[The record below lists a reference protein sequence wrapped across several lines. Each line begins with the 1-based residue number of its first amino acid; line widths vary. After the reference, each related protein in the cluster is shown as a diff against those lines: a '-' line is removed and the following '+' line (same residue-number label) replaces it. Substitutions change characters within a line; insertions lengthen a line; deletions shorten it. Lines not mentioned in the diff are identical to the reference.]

1 MQKIEYKY
9 KEEKMTKKKNLLIGL
24 FVALILIV
32 ASFSNLNNV
41 FAVSAEKVEAGKSR
55 VLMEYQTGQ
64 ILSEFNSKEHLPIAS
79 VTKLMTLLL
88 AFEALD
94 NGDLTLDKE
103 LIASENAAG
112 MGGSQVFIDAN
123 STYTVENLL
132 HAVIISSANDA
143 SVMLAEE
150 IAGSE
155 SDFVT
160 LMNEK
165 AKSLGA
171 LDTNYCNC
179 TGLPSANAYSC
190 ANDVAL
196 IMKEVLKYPLYFEIS
211 KIWMED
217 FQHPSGRITE
227 MANTNKLLKRYTG
240 CDAGKTGSTNEA
252 GFCMSATAKK
262 NNMRLIAVVLG
273 AESSQARFDTCTTM
287 FDWGFANY
295 SSTCILD
302 KDKDLNVEFTKKK
315 KKNVPII
322 RASDNYYTL
331 NKKGEQVDVKV
342 DYIFDNVSAPLNKG
356 NIVGKAIISQDEIV
370 LDEIDL
376 VVAND
381 IETFTYGD
389 SIKEISKHWPL
400 RN

>member
-1 MQKIEYKY
+1 MVKY
-9 KEEKMTKKKNLLIGL
+9 KNLIICLI
-24 FVALILIV
+24 VVSVILISSLLNFNFV
-32 ASFSNLNNV
+32 YAASND
-41 FAVSAEKVEAGKSR
+41 KVEAGKSR
-55 VLMEYQTGQ
+55 VLMDYQTGQ

-88 AFEALD
+88 TFEAIENGKISLD
-94 NGDLTLDKE
+94 DE
-103 LIASENAAG
+103 IVASENAAG

-123 STYTVENLL
+123 ATYKVENLL
-132 HAVIISSANDA
+132 HAIIISSANDA

-155 SDFVT
+155 EDFVV

-171 LDTNYCNC
+171 NDTNYCNC

-196 IMKEVLKYPLYFEIS
+196 IMKQVLKYPLYFEIS

-217 FQHPSGRITE
+217 FQHPSGRITQ

-273 AESSQARFDTCTTM
+273 AESSQVRFDTCMTM

-295 SSTCILD
+295 STNCILD
-302 KDKDLNVEFTKKK
+302 KDKDLTTEFSINKA
-315 KKNVPII
+315 KNEPVI
-322 RASDNYYTL
+322 RAKESYYTL
-331 NKKGEQVDVKV
+331 NKKGEQTDVSV
-342 DYIFDNVSAPLNKG
+342 NYVFDNVSAPLSKG
-356 NIVGKAIISQDEIV
+356 DVVGKVIISQNEIV
-370 LDEIDL
+370 LAEIDIIL
-376 VVAND
+376 AND
-381 IETFTYGD
+381 VEAITYGD
-389 SIKEISKHWPL
+389 SLKDIFKHWAL
-400 RN
+400 GN

>member
-1 MQKIEYKY
+1 MVKY
-9 KEEKMTKKKNLLIGL
+9 KNLIICLI
-24 FVALILIV
+24 VVSVILISSLLNFNFV
-32 ASFSNLNNV
+32 YAASND
-41 FAVSAEKVEAGKSR
+41 KVEAGKSR
-55 VLMEYQTGQ
+55 VLMDYQTGQ

-88 AFEALD
+88 TFEAIENGKISLD
-94 NGDLTLDKE
+94 DE
-103 LIASENAAG
+103 IVASENAAG

-123 STYTVENLL
+123 ATYKVENLL
-132 HAVIISSANDA
+132 HAIIISSANDA

-155 SDFVT
+155 EDFVV

-165 AKSLGA
+165 AKSLGTN
-171 LDTNYCNC
+171 DTNYCNC

-196 IMKEVLKYPLYFEIS
+196 IMKQVLKYPLYFEIS

-217 FQHPSGRITE
+217 FQHPSGRITQ

-252 GFCMSATAKK
+252 GFCMSATVKK

-273 AESSQARFDTCTTM
+273 AESSQARFDTCMTM

-295 SSTCILD
+295 STNCILD
-302 KDKDLNVEFTKKK
+302 KDKDLTTEFSINKA
-315 KKNVPII
+315 KNEPVI
-322 RASDNYYTL
+322 RAKESYYTL
-331 NKKGEQVDVKV
+331 NKKGEQTDVSV
-342 DYIFDNVSAPLNKG
+342 NYVFDNVSAPLSKG
-356 NIVGKAIISQDEIV
+356 DVVGKVIISQNEIV
-370 LDEIDL
+370 LAEIDIIL
-376 VVAND
+376 AND
-381 IETFTYGD
+381 VEAITYGD
-389 SIKEISKHWPL
+389 SLKDIFKHWAL
-400 RN
+400 GN

>member
-1 MQKIEYKY
+1 MVKY
-9 KEEKMTKKKNLLIGL
+9 KNLIICLI
-24 FVALILIV
+24 VVSVILISSLLNFNFV
-32 ASFSNLNNV
+32 YAASND
-41 FAVSAEKVEAGKSR
+41 KVEAGKSR
-55 VLMEYQTGQ
+55 VLMDYQTGQ

-88 AFEALD
+88 TFEAIENGKISLD
-94 NGDLTLDKE
+94 DE
-103 LIASENAAG
+103 IVASENAAG

-123 STYTVENLL
+123 ATYKVENLL
-132 HAVIISSANDA
+132 HAIIISSANDA

-155 SDFVT
+155 EDFVV

-171 LDTNYCNC
+171 NDTNYCNC

-196 IMKEVLKYPLYFEIS
+196 IMKQVLKYPLYFEIS

-217 FQHPSGRITE
+217 FQHPSGRITQ

-262 NNMRLIAVVLG
+262 NNMRLVAVVLG
-273 AESSQARFDTCTTM
+273 AESSQARFDTCMTM

-295 SSTCILD
+295 STNCILD
-302 KDKDLNVEFTKKK
+302 KDKDLTTEFSINKA
-315 KKNVPII
+315 KNEPVI
-322 RASDNYYTL
+322 RAKESYYTL
-331 NKKGEQVDVKV
+331 NKKGEQTDVSV
-342 DYIFDNVSAPLNKG
+342 NYVFDNLSAPLNKG
-356 NIVGKAIISQDEIV
+356 DVVGKVIISQNEIV
-370 LDEIDL
+370 LAEIDIIL
-376 VVAND
+376 AND
-381 IETFTYGD
+381 VEAITYGD
-389 SIKEISKHWPL
+389 SLKDIFKHWAL
-400 RN
+400 GN